1 MKKNNNLV
9 IIILMGII
17 ILILVVLCIL
27 FATNKISLNLGENN
41 KIEEKKD
48 KVSHQK
54 NNDYKISYKDEE
66 YVTKNSQ
73 NNDSTINK
81 RNIISIKNNNNEK
94 SALAIESKLN
104 DISNKEWEEIKTM
117 ADDNKENTYDG
128 IGVNYIF
135 KNGVINSSR
144 LTFLANVSGSFG
156 GVSWLSDEGY
166 NFDAE
171 TGELL
176 KLEDIGTGVYDY
188 VYNTCISNL
197 EGETSLFD
205 NWKDSVKEELNKEG
219 NWYFTDNG
227 IRIVFQKYSI
237 SDGSFGIKTIDIKKD
252 EINKSLLN
260 KYKIK

>member
-1 MKKNNNLV
+1 MS
-9 IIILMGII
+9 I
-17 ILILVVLCIL
+17 C
-27 FATNKISLNLGENN
+27 ENN

-48 KVSHQK
+48 KVSRQK

-117 ADDNKENTYDG
+117 EDESKENTYAG

-135 KNGVINSSR
+135 KNGVINSYR
-144 LTFLANVSGSFG
+144 LTFFANVSGSFG

-205 NWKDSVKEELNKEG
+205 NWKDIVKEELNKEG

-227 IRIVFQKYSI
+227 IRIIFQKYSI
-237 SDGSFGIKTIDIKKD
+237 SDGSFGIKTIDIKKMKL
-252 EINKSLLN
+252 INIYLISTR
-260 KYKIK
+260 

>member
-1 MKKNNNLV
+1 MGRNKNYGN
-9 IIILMGII
+9 
-17 ILILVVLCIL
+17 
-27 FATNKISLNLGENN
+27 
-41 KIEEKKD
+41 
-48 KVSHQK
+48 
-54 NNDYKISYKDEE
+54 
-66 YVTKNSQ
+66 
-73 NNDSTINK
+73 
-81 RNIISIKNNNNEK
+81 
-94 SALAIESKLN
+94 
-104 DISNKEWEEIKTM
+104 EIK
-117 ADDNKENTYDG
+117 ENIYYG

-135 KNGVINSSR
+135 KNGVINSYR
-144 LTFLANVSGSFG
+144 LTFFANVSGSFG

-227 IRIVFQKYSI
+227 IRIIFQKYSI

-252 EINKSLLN
+252 EFNKYLLN

>member
-1 MKKNNNLV
+1 MKNEVIHARISEDIKKESETILNNIGMTLSQS
-9 IIILMGII
+9 IDLF
-17 ILILVVLCIL
+17 LRQVVL
-27 FATNKISLNLGENN
+27 
-41 KIEEKKD
+41 
-48 KVSHQK
+48 
-54 NNDYKISYKDEE
+54 
-66 YVTKNSQ
+66 
-73 NNDSTINK
+73 K
-81 RNIISIKNNNNEK
+81 RGIPFE
-94 SALAIESKLN
+94 LN

-117 ADDNKENTYDG
+117 ADESKENTYAG

-144 LTFLANVSGSFG
+144 LTFFANVSGSFG

-205 NWKDSVKEELNKEG
+205 NLKDSVKEELNKEG

-227 IRIVFQKYSI
+227 IRIIFQKYSI

-252 EINKSLLN
+252 EINKYLLN

>member
-1 MKKNNNLV
+1 MKKNNNLIV
-9 IIILMGII
+9 IILMGII

-27 FATNKISLNLGENN
+27 FATSKISLNLDENN
-41 KIEEKKD
+41 KIEEKQD
-48 KVSHQK
+48 KSSSQK

-66 YVTKNSQ
+66 YITKNSH

-81 RNIISIKNNNNEK
+81 RNIISVKNNDNEK

-104 DISNKEWEEIKTM
+104 DISNKEWEEIKNM
-117 ADDNKENTYDG
+117 ADESKENTYDG

-135 KNGVINSSR
+135 KNGVINGSR

-156 GVSWLSDEGY
+156 GVLWLSDEGY

-176 KLEDIGTGVYDY
+176 KLEDIGTSVYDY

-205 NWKDSVKEELNKEG
+205 NWKDSVKEELNKDG

-237 SDGSFGIKTIDIKKD
+237 SDGSFGIKIVDIKKN
-252 EINKSLLN
+252 EINKYLLD